1 MLVFQTDFTYKEG
14 AVAAMYG
21 VVKSVDCDIEIIT
34 ATHEIPQYD
43 TWSASYR
50 LYQYIDFWPKGTIF
64 VSVVDPGV
72 GTSRRACVAKT
83 KNGYYIVT
91 PDNGSLT
98 HVDRYFGIEEVRQI
112 DETIN
117 RLHREDNGAVSIF
130 HGRDLFGYCAARLA
144 SGIISYEEVG
154 PAYDV
159 NEIVRHEIKEAVIH
173 DERIEGMF
181 EINDP
186 NFGNLWTNITLKDF
200 LNAGF
205 KAGDMVHTVI
215 TYKDETVFDSFIPY
229 YDSFGKA
236 ADHSVMIYNNEINK
250 MGLAKVT
257 GNLCEDCNL
266 SYGEDYKEFIKKCM
280 TIKMLIRKIKEIQKI
295 DLCYAFV
302 TQMK

>member
-1 MLVFQTDFTYKEG
+1 MKKMLVFQTDFTYKEG

-21 VVKSVDCDIEIIT
+21 VVKSVDSDIEIIT

-72 GTSRRACVAKT
+72 GTSRRACIAKT

-98 HVDRYFGIEEVRQI
+98 HVDRYFGIEEVRLI

-117 RLHREDNGAVSIF
+117 RLHRQDNGAVSIF

-144 SGIISYEEVG
+144 SGIITYEQVG

-159 NEIVRHEIKEAVIH
+159 NEIVCHEITEPEILE
-173 DERIEGMF
+173 DRIEGMF

-186 NFGNLWTNITLKDF
+186 NFGNLWTNVLLSDF
-200 LNAGF
+200 LKLF
-205 KAGDMVHTVI
+205 KMGDLVHTVI
-215 TYKDETVFDSFIPY
+215 LKNDEIVFDQSIPY
-229 YDSFGKA
+229 FDSFGKA
-236 ADHSVMIYNNEINK
+236 ASKSVMIYNNEINK
-250 MGLAKVT
+250 MGLAEVT
-257 GNLCEDCNL
+257 GNLCEDYGL
-266 SYGEDYKEFIKKCM
+266 SYGQDFKVVFRHE
-280 TIKMLIRKIKEIQKI
+280 
-295 DLCYAFV
+295 
-302 TQMK
+302 

>member
-1 MLVFQTDFTYKEG
+1 MKKMLVFQTDFTYKEG

-21 VVKSVDCDIEIIT
+21 VVKSVDSDIEIIT

-72 GTSRRACVAKT
+72 GTSRKACVAKT

-98 HVDRYFGIEEVRQI
+98 HVDKYFGIEQIREI

-117 RLHREDNGAVSIF
+117 RLHRLDNGNVSIF
-130 HGRDLFGYCAARLA
+130 HGRDLFGYCGARLS

-154 PAYDV
+154 LEYDV
-159 NEIVRHEIKEAVIH
+159 GDIVKHEIIEPIIH
-173 DERIEGMF
+173 DDYLEGMF

-186 NFGNLWTNITLKDF
+186 NFGNLWTNILLEDF
-200 LNAGF
+200 LRFGF
-205 KAGDMVHTVI
+205 KIGDNVHTI
-215 TYKDETVFDSFIPY
+215 IYHNDEIVFDKTIPY
-229 YDSFGKA
+229 YDSFSKA
-236 ADHSVMIYNNEINK
+236 EDYSVMIYNNEINK
-250 MGLAKVT
+250 MAMAEVV
-257 GNLCEDCNL
+257 GNLCDDYHL
-266 SYGEDYKEFIKKCM
+266 GYGQEYKVVFKHE
-280 TIKMLIRKIKEIQKI
+280 
-295 DLCYAFV
+295 
-302 TQMK
+302 

>member
-1 MLVFQTDFTYKEG
+1 MKPILVFQTDFTYKEG

-21 VVKSVDCDIEIIT
+21 VVKSVDRDLEIIT
-34 ATHEIPQYD
+34 ATHDLPQYD
-43 TWSASYR
+43 AYSASYR

-91 PDNGSLT
+91 PDNGTLS
-98 HVDRYFGIEEVRQI
+98 HVSKYFGIEEVRTI
-112 DETIN
+112 DESIN

-154 PAYDV
+154 PLYSAD
-159 NEIVRHEIKEAVIH
+159 EIIKFDLLEEEISDDYLRGI
-173 DERIEGMF
+173 F

-186 NFGNLWTNITLKDF
+186 NFGNLWTNIKLSTFKDF
-200 LNAGF
+200 GF
-205 KAGDMVHTVI
+205 MIGDMVHTTIYHNDEIVFE
-215 TYKDETVFDSFIPY
+215 KDLPY

-236 ADHSVMIYNNEINK
+236 PLKSVMIYNNEINK
-250 MGLAKVT
+250 MALAEVV
-257 GNLCEDCNL
+257 GNLCVDHGL
-266 SYGEDYKEFIKKCM
+266 SYGPDYVVEF
-280 TIKMLIRKIKEIQKI
+280 QK
-295 DLCYAFV
+295 V
-302 TQMK
+302 N